1 MPTNPQIMH
10 KLAVYKTCEKL
21 GDLSMR
27 RDPYTWDA
35 TPLFFRLKLGDL
47 SMRLRFH
54 RLSFIIQSRMRLR
67 LRLRIIQGVT
77 SLRLR
82 PRIIQ
87 VLALAAS

>member
-35 TPLFFRLKLGDL
+35 TPLFYTPWDRCTWDPYTVGHTLQHCYSIAD
-47 SMRLRFH
+47 
-54 RLSFIIQSRMRLR
+54 IVI
-67 LRLRIIQGVT
+67 
-77 SLRLR
+77 
-82 PRIIQ
+82 
-87 VLALAAS
+87 